1 MNPLLDRRFLF
12 VTGKGGVGKT
22 TFSAALGLAA
32 AKRGKR
38 TLIAMVECQERL
50 SKLLGTAPI
59 GPHVVNIGPN
69 LDAVNMTPEIA
80 LEEYGVMILKVRALY
95 RAIFENRL
103 VRAFLEGTPGI
114 EAWSMLGKAFFHASP
129 PEGLPEYDL
138 VIVDGPATGHALD
151 MLRVPAVIHEVAP
164 PGLLRKEADRALD
177 FFRDPFQSG
186 VVIVTL
192 PEDMPTQ
199 ETIELHEKLTKEL
212 RFPVASI
219 VANEVLPEL
228 FRASERDLVE
238 GLAARLDPGSPAHS
252 AARAARARSL
262 RERVQ
267 AASLELLESKLPG
280 PFLELPQLFVEHFGR
295 DEIETLSRAIS
306 VG

>member
-1 MNPLLDRRFLF
+1 MNSLLDRRFLF

-50 SKLLGTAPI
+50 SKLLGTPPI

-69 LDAVNMTPEIA
+69 LDAVNMTPEVA
-80 LEEYGVMILKVRALY
+80 LEEYGVMILKVRVLY
-95 RAIFENRL
+95 RAIFENKL

-129 PEGLPEYDL
+129 PSGMPEYDL
-138 VIVDGPATGHALD
+138 VIVDGAATGHALD

-164 PGLLRKEADRALD
+164 PGLLRREADRALE
-177 FFRDPFQSG
+177 FLRDPTQAG

-192 PEDMPTQ
+192 PEDMPSH
-199 ETIELHEKLTKEL
+199 EAIELHEKLTKEL
-212 RFPVASI
+212 KLPVASI
-219 VANEVLPEL
+219 VVNEVLPEL
-228 FRASERDLVE
+228 FRSSERDLIE
-238 GLAARLDPGSPAHS
+238 SLSARLAADSPAQPAS
-252 AARAARARSL
+252 RAARARSL

-267 AASLELLESKLPG
+267 AASLSLLEGALPG
-280 PFLELPQLFVEHFGR
+280 PFVELPQLFVEHFGR
-295 DEIETLSRAIS
+295 EEIETLARAIA